1 MKRSVLLSCVAL
13 AACSG
18 GGEADYNRIEVPER
32 EAEAQNAIDAA
43 VAANG
48 ATTTARAG
56 VPVAQEVRAAARART
71 LPKEFQGYWGLTA
84 NDCELANTAATGRI
98 EVQGD
103 AIRFF
108 ESKARVTSVSMSGD
122 YAATA
127 ALRFSGEGETRERV
141 NGFRLENGGTML
153 VRSDAG
159 QTWRYSRC

>member
-1 MKRSVLLSCVAL
+1 MTRRPPSTRWVTIVIPLLA

-18 GGEADYNRIEVPER
+18 RRRGEYNRVEVPER

-71 LPKEFQGYWGLTA
+71 LPKDFQGYRGRTA

-98 EVQGD
+98 EVQTD
-103 AIRFF
+103 AIRFY
-108 ESKARVTSVSMSGD
+108 ESKARVTSVSVTGD
-122 YAATA
+122 YAAHRGL
-127 ALRFSGEGETRERV
+127 ALQRGGGDGGARRRLPTGERRHHA
-141 NGFRLENGGTML
+141 R
-153 VRSDAG
+153 A
-159 QTWRYSRC
+159 